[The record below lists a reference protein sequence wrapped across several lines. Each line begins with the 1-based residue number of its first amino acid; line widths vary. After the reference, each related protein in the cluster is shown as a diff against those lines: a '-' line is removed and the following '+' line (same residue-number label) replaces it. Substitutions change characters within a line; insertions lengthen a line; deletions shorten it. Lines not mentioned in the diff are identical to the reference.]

1 MKIIQITLAALL
13 VVAVAAIAGI
23 GQPEP
28 AGGAADE
35 PKDGITV
42 TGTGQV
48 SAVPDEAEF
57 SLGVTT
63 KGQTA
68 RDALTANSAQMRRLI
83 EALKT
88 AGVAEREI
96 RTQDVSVG
104 PAYDGSGKV
113 GGFSARNS
121 VSVHIR
127 DLNRAGAILDAAS
140 RAGAN
145 EIYGPML
152 TRSDRDALEARALK
166 DAVANARERA
176 EALAEAAGVSLGEV
190 AAISDQSEP
199 DGPMYATAAR
209 AAEDANVPIE
219 RGREEIT
226 AVVTVTF
233 GIS

>member
-13 VVAVAAIAGI
+13 VVAVAAVAGI

-140 RAGAN
+140 QAGAN

-152 TRSDRDALEARALK
+152 RRSDRDALAARALK
-166 DAVANARERA
+166 DAVPMRANAPRRSRRPP
-176 EALAEAAGVSLGEV
+176 VSRS
-190 AAISDQSEP
+190 ARWRRSAISPSRTGLCTRRPHVQQKTRTS
-199 DGPMYATAAR
+199 R
-209 AAEDANVPIE
+209 SS
-219 RGREEIT
+219 
-226 AVVTVTF
+226 AVAKR
-233 GIS
+233 SQPS